1 MTRKPRQPLLDSPRW
16 VRQRQRTDGTWRVWW
31 EPPAS
36 LRKHGLAPVDL
47 PADNP
52 RAALRQAQQL
62 NAAADAALAG
72 GATAVRRG
80 GGRTIEDLAQA
91 YRASPHYRHRLAAKT
106 RASYDGLLRLIVDKW
121 GHRRAADMDKPVM
134 LAWYAALAEARGLRQ
149 AQALVRMMSILMEL
163 AEAMGWRVEGSNP
176 CSRLRTITPPPRARV
191 VGWAEFDALV
201 AAAEGAGQPALAL
214 AMRLGLYTGQRQTDI
229 LRARRGAFAL
239 LAAGPHRGRWVWR
252 LVRSK
257 RGTDGAFPIHPDL
270 LPALRRALADSG
282 TAAAPLGP
290 ESPLLIDGATGRPFS
305 EALFNTRFARA
316 RAAAARLLPSVA
328 DVQFRDLRR
337 SFGVL
342 ARAGGASDDDVGDVL
357 GNSVADNPR
366 LQETYLPPSFDTAAR
381 AVAAVRR
388 PQAQRQPAKGHRR

>member
-91 YRASPHYRHRLAAKT
+91 YRASPHSRPRLAAKT

-270 LPALRRALADSG
+270 LPALRSRSVPVMAYSPLGQGAILREPALAKVAGKHAATPAQIALAWVLRQPDVIAIPKSASVERTLENAKALEIVLDG
-282 TAAAPLGP
+282 DDLKLLDTAFPPPGRA
-290 ESPLLIDGATGRPFS
+290 SPLAML
-305 EALFNTRFARA
+305 
-316 RAAAARLLPSVA
+316 
-328 DVQFRDLRR
+328 
-337 SFGVL
+337 
-342 ARAGGASDDDVGDVL
+342 
-357 GNSVADNPR
+357 
-366 LQETYLPPSFDTAAR
+366 
-381 AVAAVRR
+381 
-388 PQAQRQPAKGHRR
+388 